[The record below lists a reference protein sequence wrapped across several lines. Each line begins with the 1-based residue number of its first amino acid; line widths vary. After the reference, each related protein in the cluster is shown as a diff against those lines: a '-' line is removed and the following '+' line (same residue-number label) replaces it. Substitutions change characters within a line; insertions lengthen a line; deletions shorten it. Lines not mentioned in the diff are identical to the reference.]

1 MGAPSSS
8 IQGKR
13 PFHAKGMIENIDPYV
28 RWGGA
33 HNSLLTLTWDEDD
46 GTRGVDQYHYLGG

>member
-1 MGAPSSS
+1 
-8 IQGKR
+8 
-13 PFHAKGMIENIDPYV
+13 MIENIDPYV